1 MSEFESLLNSY
12 KSRINKQLEGLL
24 PRDDSILSSAMR
36 YSVLNGGKRLRPILV
51 YMTSELGNAKNNS
64 LDTLAGAIELIHCY
78 SLIHDDLPSMDN
90 DDLRRGNPTTHK
102 KYDEATAILAGDAL
116 QPLAFKLLSQMDAP
130 DQSKLAIINNIANA
144 CGHLG
149 MVGGQIK
156 DIHSDDIKDV
166 EALDLMHSQKTGRLI
181 QTSLETAAILCGLSA
196 NEVSMLSE
204 YGSKI
209 GLAFQIQDDIIDIE
223 SPSYISGKDQGS
235 DIDQDKITYPAIA
248 GLEESKIRAKELASE
263 AKKILQ
269 PLSKNAD
276 NLHKLA
282 EYVVSRET

>member
-51 YMTSELGNAKNNS
+51 YMTSELGNAKNES

-156 DIHSDDIKDV
+156 DIHSNDIKDV

-181 QTSLETAAILCGLSA
+181 QTSLETTAILCGLSA

-235 DIDQDKITYPAIA
+235 DISQDKITYPAIA